1 MANALGTAA
10 HALDGDVAT
19 LTTDLATYLAAGGS
33 ARDFVWWLE
42 FKLMNTAGYSVAM
55 TNVIVK
61 GRQTRPSSAALNKT
75 LAALTPGA
83 TYP

>member
-1 MANALGTAA
+1 MANSLGTAA

-33 ARDFVWWLE
+33 ARDFMFWLE
-42 FKLMNTAGYSVAM
+42 LKLMNTAGYSGPL
-55 TNVIVK
+55 TNVILK
-61 GRQTRPSSAALNKT
+61 APRTRPSSAALNKT
-75 LAALTPGA
+75 LVALTPGA

>member
-10 HALDGDVAT
+10 HTLDGDVAT

-75 LAALTPGA
+75 LVALTPGA